1 MALKAPPNEK
11 LLRDAEREES
21 RLCSLVLRDAASMEK
36 VVDSGIRFDWFWNDE
51 CSDFFK
57 ILAGYWFENKHI
69 VRMETFES
77 LIDKNAPN
85 PEAVTRK
92 MSLYNEIYA
101 LMATADELPYL
112 ISQVIARHA
121 QRLVSNHMQNWY
133 DRIMKA
139 NSNQLALSQQFVQ
152 EALNLELPTGERKEA
167 RTENL
172 SLLGDSVLEEII
184 DRRDHPEKYKGLQTG
199 FRTIDRVFHGFQ
211 KKRSLVIL
219 APEGGGK
226 TSAMLNFANNQAEA
240 GHKVAYVTVE
250 SPAKDIEMRSLS
262 RDARVD
268 VNRILAGGRDE
279 ATGIR
284 ACDLQ
289 WVQEAAAK
297 RKLSHQNNLFYITA
311 DYDAK
316 WTTIVKELDRLQASV
331 KLDVVYID
339 YLDVIGRISVHK
351 DRPDLELGD
360 LYKAM
365 VNYGKT
371 NDLFMVT
378 AMQLK
383 AEKVRELWKQARAGK
398 EIFASTAD
406 VAGTRLIG
414 GIADYM
420 LLLMIDPLTRKRIK
434 MYSMKAR
441 MAPSGEPF
449 ILDYV
454 PEMMLMRDAAE
465 METCDKAGTMLED
478 NPEFKDQLLKEVV
491 AETKGDPTVSVIEEE
506 AGEDGAW

>member
-21 RLCSLVLRDAASMEK
+21 RLCSLILRDASAMEK
-36 VVDSGIRFDWFWNDE
+36 AVDSGIRYDWFWNSD
-51 CSDFFK
+51 CSDFYK
-57 ILAGYWFENKHI
+57 LLAGYWFEHKCL

-77 LIDKNAPN
+77 LIDKGAPN

-101 LMATADELPYL
+101 LMATLDELPYL
-112 ISQVIARHA
+112 ISQVINRHA
-121 QRLVSNHMQNWY
+121 QRLISDHLQNWY

-139 NSNQLALSQQFVQ
+139 SSNQLSLAQQFVA
-152 EALNLELPTGERKEA
+152 EAQSLELPTGERKEA

-172 SLLGDSVLEEII
+172 SVLADSVLEEII
-184 DRRDHPEKYKGLQTG
+184 DRQENPDKYRGLQTG
-199 FRTIDRVFHGFQ
+199 LRTIDRVFHGFQ
-211 KKRSLVIL
+211 KQRSLVLL

-226 TSAMLNFANNQAEA
+226 TSAMLNFANNQAEM

-289 WVQEAAAK
+289 WVKDAAAK
-297 RKLSHQNNLFYITA
+297 RKISHQNNLFYITA

-331 KLDVVYID
+331 KLDVIYVD
-339 YLDVIGRISVHK
+339 YLDVIGRITTHA

-360 LYKAM
+360 LFKAM
-365 VNYGKT
+365 VNYGKA
-371 NDLFMVT
+371 NDIFMVT

-383 AEKVRELWKQARAGK
+383 ADKVRELWKQARAGK

-420 LLLMIDPLTRKRIK
+420 LLLMIDPLTRKRLK

-449 ILDYV
+449 VLDYI
-454 PEMMLMRDAAE
+454 PEMMLLRDAAE
-465 METCDKAGTMLED
+465 MDTCDKAGTMLEED
-478 NPEFKDQLLKEVV
+478 PALKDQLLKEVI
-491 AETKGDPTVSVIEEE
+491 AESAGDPRVSVIEEE
-506 AGEDGAW
+506 STGDETW